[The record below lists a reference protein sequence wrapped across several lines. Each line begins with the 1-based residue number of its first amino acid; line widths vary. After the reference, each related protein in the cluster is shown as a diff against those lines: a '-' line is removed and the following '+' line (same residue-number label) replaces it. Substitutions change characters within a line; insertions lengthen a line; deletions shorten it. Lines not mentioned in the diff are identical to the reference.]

1 MMNKIKTMLIIVIMI
16 CLYIA
21 VDHLGNRYI
30 LTGTVTEATETGC
43 LIVDE
48 NGEGWYWEEEGWS
61 VGDNVEMTMH
71 TRETQTIYDDEMLK
85 VKPIE

>member
-1 MMNKIKTMLIIVIMI
+1 MMNKIKTMLIIITMI

-21 VDHLGNRYI
+21 ADHLSNRYV
-30 LTGTVTEATETGC
+30 LAGTVTEATETGC

-61 VGDNVEMTMH
+61 VGDNVEMVMH
-71 TRETQTIYDDEMLK
+71 TRETQTIYDDGILK
-85 VKPIE
+85 VKPIK